1 MKNTFFALALLLV
14 FGSAAMA
21 QRQART
27 EVYKPHYV
35 VVDADDDKTRQYY
48 EYDEDYLLSSLEYQ
62 QMVEGAWETYLESFF
77 EYDFNGNVLEILTKD
92 ATIDENISLETTTY
106 TSGRPTETIYQEWD
120 GSDWLNVRR
129 LAYDYIDDMSTIVLS
144 EWSGT
149 NWTVSYLY
157 TFTQSGN
164 VAEKLVQYMQGGA
177 WQNEQKITTTY
188 NDNDTKSEVV
198 IEMWES
204 GAWMNSS
211 KYSYHYTNGLFDV
224 VTSYLWNSGSWVENA
239 KCEYEYDNHGNAIA
253 GEHFC
258 KEGSNWNNCF
268 GTLEMAYGHNAGME
282 EFDGLRF
289 DAVYVELTE
298 VEENAE
304 ETGFAL
310 YPNPASDV
318 LNIRGIDVQK
328 AEIYSLT
335 GAKLLETTSNSVDV
349 KGLESGMY
357 LLKVYDTKVGCKARV
372 FVVK

>member
-14 FGSAAMA
+14 FGNAAMA

-27 EVYKPHYV
+27 EVYKPQYV
-35 VVDADDDKTRQYY
+35 VVDADDYKTRYFY
-48 EYDEDYLLSSLEYQ
+48 EYDEDYLLTTLKYQ
-62 QMVEGAWETYLESFF
+62 LQEGGSWETSVVCFF
-77 EYDFNGNVLEILTKD
+77 EYDFNGNVLEALTVN
-92 ATIDENISLETTTY
+92 ALNDENISLESTTY

-157 TFTQSGN
+157 TFTQSGHT
-164 VAEKLVQYMQGGA
+164 AETLVQYMQGGA

-188 NDNDTKSEVV
+188 NDNDTRSTVV
-198 IEMWES
+198 IEFWES
-204 GAWMNSS
+204 GAWVNGS

-224 VTSYLWNSGSWVENA
+224 VTSYLWNSGSWIENA
-239 KCEYEYDNHGNAIA
+239 KSEYEYDDHGNAIA

-282 EFDGLRF
+282 ELEGLSF
-289 DAVYVELTE
+289 DAVYVELTGA
-298 VEENAE
+298 EENTE

-310 YPNPASDV
+310 YPNPVSEV
-318 LNIRGIDVQK
+318 LNIRCEGFQK
-328 AEIYSLT
+328 AEVYSLT
-335 GAKLLETTSNSVDV
+335 GVKVMETTSSTVDV

-357 LLKVYDTKVGCKARV
+357 LLKVHDTKVGCKARV